1 MTMFISCDSW
11 IFSSPV
17 LHPDSCGETGL
28 RFVSYLFNPFNI
40 ARLSDQTH
48 EHSTD
53 IIPFQTYLYHPSVY
67 SRLSLEVEEDQTTN
81 MMGVIQALISIYAE
95 SGDKLRS
102 IKRGRHKIVFLLR
115 SPVYL
120 FGTSDWKEPDFVV
133 SFGPL
138 TSGRNRSEIELSRG
152 LFLYDETAEDASGAF
167 AFTIAIHRDRGTT
180 EKGVRQAK
188 QLRFAAFI
196 GR

>member
-1 MTMFISCDSW
+1 MIMFISCDSW

-28 RFVSYLFNPFNI
+28 RFVSSPFNPFNI
-40 ARLSDQTH
+40 ARLRNQTH
-48 EHSTD
+48 KHSTD
-53 IIPFQTYLYHPSVY
+53 IVPFQTYSYRSFTY

-120 FGTSDWKEPDFVV
+120 FGTSDWGEPDFVV
-133 SFGPL
+133 SFWPL
-138 TSGRNRSEIELSRG
+138 ELRAK
-152 LFLYDETAEDASGAF
+152 L
-167 AFTIAIHRDRGTT
+167 IRDRADSRL
-180 EKGVRQAK
+180 VS
-188 QLRFAAFI
+188 L
-196 GR
+196 

>member
-1 MTMFISCDSW
+1 MIMSISCDSR

-17 LHPDSCGETGL
+17 LHPDSCGETSL
-28 RFVSYLFNPFNI
+28 RFVSCNI
-40 ARLSDQTH
+40 ARLSDQAH

-53 IIPFQTYLYHPSVY
+53 IIPFQTYLHRPSAY

-133 SFGPL
+133 SFWPL
-138 TSGRNRSEIELSRG
+138 IAQGEIKMRSS
-152 LFLYDETAEDASGAF
+152 
-167 AFTIAIHRDRGTT
+167 
-180 EKGVRQAK
+180 
-188 QLRFAAFI
+188 
-196 GR
+196 